1 MLQQNTISL
10 QFKIC
15 TKVTIPAM
23 LLIGYCFFYMI
34 GGGKGSCRFCGTTA
48 NTSLL
53 AIGSVCTDP
62 ECLERSDV
70 VCDKTL
76 PCGHACCGVKGEEKC
91 LPCLYGCA
99 GDDSKLKQDAEDM
112 CMMCY
117 TEGLAYAAC
126 IQVHIM

>member
-1 MLQQNTISL
+1 MY
-10 QFKIC
+10 
-15 TKVTIPAM
+15 VHVHV
-23 LLIGYCFFYMI
+23 
-34 GGGKGSCRFCGTTA
+34 GGGKGSCRFCGTTS

-53 AIGSVCTDP
+53 SIGSVCTDP

-70 VCDKTL
+70 VCDKML

-126 IQVHIM
+126 IQVLLSIDLHIV

>member
-1 MLQQNTISL
+1 MFVL
-10 QFKIC
+10 
-15 TKVTIPAM
+15 
-23 LLIGYCFFYMI
+23 I

-76 PCGHACCGVKGEEKC
+76 PCGHPCCGVKDEEKC

-126 IQVHIM
+126 IQVLVPTLQ

>member
-1 MLQQNTISL
+1 MHWCYFHCN
-10 QFKIC
+10 FKTC
-15 TKVTIPAM
+15 TKVTVPAM
-23 LLIGYCFFYMI
+23 LFIGFYMI

-53 AIGSVCTDP
+53 AIGNVCTDP

-126 IQVHIM
+126 IQVRIM